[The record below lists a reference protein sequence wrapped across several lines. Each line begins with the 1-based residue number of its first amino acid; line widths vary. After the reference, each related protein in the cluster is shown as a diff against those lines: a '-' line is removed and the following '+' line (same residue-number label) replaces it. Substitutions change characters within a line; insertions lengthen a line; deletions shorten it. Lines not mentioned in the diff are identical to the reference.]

1 MTSTSQLVV
10 EHLIVHLCQDPST
23 DSLRKDCEAVLK
35 SRLQNV
41 YPNARVVER
50 IVQFATQ
57 SDHAT
62 PVDKG
67 LDKAITSL
75 NDLEAEE
82 RAKGRTILNKFI
94 VMWRLTAPENR
105 GPEWGVKGPPFMDY
119 DTFFCNILMVPPNAA
134 EECMMQEASI
144 VDSDDTA
151 QWAGWPRA
159 LWSCMQGLGEH
170 PTYRGYPACD
180 PEMADVMTAAGVEVF
195 ATCEERVDRPRPTK
209 VFFSRKN
216 WSDLSQPVKA
226 ASNPTA
232 PSQRSEWYREV
243 QQSWTHPSRKPR
255 RTAVPFMPQ
264 TAIAST
270 NVASSVSAQ
279 ASGAPNDSST
289 PYGLREL

>member
-1 MTSTSQLVV
+1 MHDAGSEKDLATTVPHTSWLCAGIHRGFRRHRAMGRLAARLMVV
-10 EHLIVHLCQDPST
+10 HAGVRRAPDVSRCAALTHCPFVRVILTV
-23 DSLRKDCEAVLK
+23 
-35 SRLQNV
+35 SRL
-41 YPNARVVER
+41 
-50 IVQFATQ
+50 
-57 SDHAT
+57 S
-62 PVDKG
+62 
-67 LDKAITSL
+67 
-75 NDLEAEE
+75 
-82 RAKGRTILNKFI
+82 
-94 VMWRLTAPENR
+94 
-105 GPEWGVKGPPFMDY
+105 
-119 DTFFCNILMVPPNAA
+119 
-134 EECMMQEASI
+134 
-144 VDSDDTA
+144 
-151 QWAGWPRA
+151 
-159 LWSCMQGLGEH
+159 
-170 PTYRGYPACD
+170 GYPACD